1 MDQGM
6 NEHNP
11 LLADRIWKICPP
23 MEDPYS
29 VSEPKSKLLGRAE
42 IFMPIASIFNDE
54 T

>member
-29 VSEPKSKLLGRAE
+29 VSEPKSQLLGRGG
-42 IFMPIASIFNDE
+42 IVMPIASIFNDE